1 MGQVPSTTGAI
12 GRLVTVSVMVL
23 KRLDGEQ
30 INVGPVQRSCG
41 SLDYCLVP
49 AEGAVSMNTC
59 HFLSHVGP
67 TSKME
72 KVRHSRLTD
81 PSRELFVYLAV
92 FVKVDEAKVPK
103 WGGSGSGCGSGS
115 GVARTGGVCF
125 RAYD

>member
-1 MGQVPSTTGAI
+1 MGAI

-30 INVGPVQRSCG
+30 INVGPVQGTYS
-41 SLDYCLVP
+41 SLYYCLVP

-72 KVRHSRLTD
+72 KVRHSRLTY

-103 WGGSGSGCGSGS
+103 WGGSGSGSGSRSGS